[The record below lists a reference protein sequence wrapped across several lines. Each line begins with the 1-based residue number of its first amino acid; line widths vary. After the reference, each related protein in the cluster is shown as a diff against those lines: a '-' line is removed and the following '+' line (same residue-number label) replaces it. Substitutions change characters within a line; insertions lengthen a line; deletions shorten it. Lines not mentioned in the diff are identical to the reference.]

1 MNRRDGD
8 RRRLVGIPLARIE
21 VAARHDDAFGDLF
34 DRQQLAVRFLGLAV
48 GRDGPRDHLFPEIL
62 RHPHSKHPAL
72 SPREEVRRL
81 TAIRAARFNEVAGA
95 GRYREL
101 FLPVPVEVPEH
112 HVEAAIR
119 IANPPLEVRH
129 DVLTTGPFR
138 LRNGGRELLRA
149 HLLDR
154 EGRDDDEECEKRGS
168 TSRDMRFSLSTGWG
182 CSPFDKLTATLS
194 CVEVSPT
201 GPARA
206 DVARLSTS

>member
-1 MNRRDGD
+1 
-8 RRRLVGIPLARIE
+8 
-21 VAARHDDAFGDLF
+21 
-34 DRQQLAVRFLGLAV
+34 
-48 GRDGPRDHLFPEIL
+48 
-62 RHPHSKHPAL
+62 
-72 SPREEVRRL
+72 
-81 TAIRAARFNEVAGA
+81 ARFDEVAGA
-95 GRYREL
+95 GWYREL

-206 DVARLSTS
+206 DVARLSTSWTCARNTRQLMEMISQSAITHSSPS